1 MKNYKIDIFR
11 INKRDTNNINKS
23 EIWAKI
29 TNKITNN
36 IIEKRIFWIDK
47 NGIINDDSVKLPPNI
62 RDLVDN
68 AWIEKCSKW

>member
-11 INKRDTNNINKS
+11 INKRNTNKINES

-36 IIEKRIFWIDK
+36 TI
-47 NGIINDDSVKLPPNI
+47 
-62 RDLVDN
+62 
-68 AWIEKCSKW
+68 